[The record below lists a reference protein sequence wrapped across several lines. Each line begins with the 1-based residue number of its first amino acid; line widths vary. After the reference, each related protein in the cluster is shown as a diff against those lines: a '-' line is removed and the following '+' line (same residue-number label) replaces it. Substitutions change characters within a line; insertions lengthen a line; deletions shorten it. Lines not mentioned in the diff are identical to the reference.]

1 MTLSNPAAFFLLFA
15 SLLVILLH
23 FLRAR
28 ERRRE
33 VSALFLWEGLPG
45 DPQSRAARI
54 RQQLDPLIVLQLAI
68 LLALVTALAQPGWR
82 MRTAGLSGL
91 AIVLDGSASMRTLTD
106 DGTTRYDRA
115 VGEARSLVDRYA
127 STATAVIQLSGR
139 PAILARPDSERV
151 DLQNALLLS
160 EPTWYADGT
169 VDALQALLGS
179 VGGTS
184 QFERVVVLSDHPYP
198 DLPTAFEEILVETGD
213 NLALTAFSV
222 RDNPDREGVSALVSV
237 LNDSD
242 AYQDVTIRIDDRENQ
257 TTLAVLMEPDSADT
271 FVIPFPNSRG
281 TLFTASVEPE
291 DAFPADNRRFFSLD
305 RPIDVRVRWLGSEN
319 RYLLAALR
327 SIAPVTL
334 VDSANDADLTVVH
347 AARAPASSTG
357 TILLVHAGIDDL
369 LIQGETAATGQIELA
384 DPGHTLLHD
393 VDPSSFRV
401 REAPTASLP
410 PGAQIVLESGDVP
423 LLVAYEDERRT
434 VIYLAPDILDT
445 NLPITVDFPL
455 LIRNV
460 VVGLVRLSS
469 EISYRSAQVG
479 EPTSLAGRGAVQA
492 LYDAEQRPIQL
503 PDGLTTFRPTS
514 PGFHTLLTDRGA
526 FAIAVNVSPEE
537 SAFVA
542 QADEARS
549 TPVVSRS
556 AIRDLPLWPVA
567 AALAILLL
575 LAEAHVHANRRRLMR
590 RTP

>member
-1 MTLSNPAAFFLLFA
+1 MTVSNPAAFFLLFA

-28 ERRRE
+28 ERRRA

-82 MRTAGLSGL
+82 MRTTTLAGL
-91 AIVLDGSASMRTLTD
+91 AIVLDGSASMRALTD
-106 DGTTRYDRA
+106 DGTTRYERA
-115 VGEARSLVDRYA
+115 VGEARSLLDRYA
-127 STATAVIQLSGR
+127 STATALIQLSGR
-139 PAILARPDSERV
+139 PAILARPDSERI
-151 DLQNALLLS
+151 DRQNALLRS

-169 VDALQALLGS
+169 AEALHALLGS

-198 DLPTAFEEILVETGD
+198 DLPTAFETILVDTGD

-222 RDNPDREGVSALVSV
+222 RDNPDGEGVSALVSV
-237 LNDSD
+237 LNDSG
-242 AYQDVTIRIDDRENQ
+242 AYRDVTIRIDDRENQ

-281 TLFTASVEPE
+281 TLFTASIEPE
-291 DAFPADNRRFFSLD
+291 DDFLADNRRFFSLD
-305 RPIDVRVRWLGSEN
+305 RPIDARVHWLGSEN
-319 RYLLAALR
+319 RYLLAALQ
-327 SIAPVTL
+327 SVAPVTL
-334 VDSANDADLTVVH
+334 VDSADDADLIVVH

-357 TILLVHAGIDDL
+357 TILLVHAEIDDL
-369 LIQGETAATGQIELA
+369 LIQVETRPTDRIEIA
-384 DPGHTLLHD
+384 SPGHALLRD
-393 VDPSSFRV
+393 VDPSSFRI

-410 PGAQIVLESGDVP
+410 RAVQIVLESGDVP
-423 LLVAYEDERRT
+423 LLVTYEDERRA

-460 VVGLVRLSS
+460 VAGLVRLPS
-469 EISYRSAQVG
+469 EISHRSAEVG
-479 EPTSLAGRGAVQA
+479 EPVSLAGRGVVQA
-492 LYDAEQRPIQL
+492 LYDAEQRPIRL
-503 PDGLTTFRPTS
+503 SDSLTTFRSTS
-514 PGFHTLLTDRGA
+514 PGFHTLVTDRGA

-542 QADEARS
+542 PAGEVGS
-549 TPVVSRS
+549 TAVAPRDAV
-556 AIRDLPLWPVA
+556 RDLPLWPVA

-575 LAEAHVHANRRRLMR
+575 LAEARLHASRRRLIR